1 MPVLTTE
8 RLRLDE
14 LTDDD
19 LDDVAAMLGDPEVM
33 RFYPAPLDRAGARR
47 WITRNRERY
56 AELGFGLWAVRTH
69 DGEFLGDCGL
79 TVQHVG
85 GRDEVEV
92 GYHLRTAAQG
102 HGYASEAAR
111 ACVQLAHARGI
122 ERVTAIVDAE
132 NVPSQRVALA
142 AGLALERVLDH
153 GGRPTHL
160 YAVRADVECAATVVT
175 GVPEQH

>member
-1 MPVLTTE
+1 VPVLTTE

-19 LDDVAAMLGDPEVM
+19 LEDVAAVLGDPEVM
-33 RFYPAPLDRAGARR
+33 RFYPAPLDRAGAQR

-69 DGEFLGDCGL
+69 DGAFLGDCGL

-102 HGYASEAAR
+102 HGYATEAAR
-111 ACVQLAHARGI
+111 ASVALAHERGI
-122 ERVTAIVDAE
+122 ERVTAIVDAD
-132 NVPSQRVALA
+132 NLPSQRVALRT
-142 AGLALERVLDH
+142 GLQLERVLDH
-153 GGRPTHL
+153 AGRTTHL
-160 YAVRADVECAATVVT
+160 YATGAAAECASRVAR
-175 GVPEQH
+175 GGR